1 VSAELWSW
9 EAEVSVLSALMVDPD
24 AIHDVRGMIEPA
36 DFHEPRH
43 RMLYRAICQISDGGA
58 VPDPV
63 TILDRLAD
71 RAEDAGGAE
80 YIAEVMDAVPGASQA
95 KQHAGIV
102 RGRASLRRLIAAC
115 DRIRQDVEEDPTD
128 AQSIIRTAEER
139 IMGLERRGR
148 AQEYADA
155 STSLW
160 EAMEAIE
167 EAGKSDDGI
176 IGVRTGIAWL
186 DKIMGGM
193 RPGDLTILSARPAMG
208 KTALALQIAD
218 HAASD
223 GHGTAFASYEMS
235 RARLMHRRIAAR
247 ARINS
252 HDLRTGRLAPELW
265 GRLSQ
270 ASSKLAALPLHIQYP
285 PPRTVEALR
294 SDLIR
299 LTRKQEVALFVV
311 DYLQQMDGP
320 GSNRNAQVEHISRN
334 LKRIATDMDVHVLA
348 LSQLSRAVEN
358 RSPPRPQLSD
368 LRDSGAIEQDAD
380 NVLQLWRPE
389 EYWDPENPPA
399 NADKWRGKAELL
411 MPKQRDGETGRVVL
425 GWKGAYQTFR
435 AIDTSQV
442 AERNG
447 DRQPEW
453 IQR

>member
-1 VSAELWSW
+1 MSAELWSW
-9 EAEVSVLSALMVDPD
+9 EAEVSVLSALMADPD
-24 AIHDVRGMIEPA
+24 AIHDVRGVIEPE
-36 DFHEPRH
+36 DFHAPRH
-43 RMLYRAICQISDGGA
+43 RLLYRTVCLITDGGGA
-58 VPDPV
+58 ADPV

-71 RAEDAGGAE
+71 RAAEAGGAE
-80 YIAEVMDAVPGASQA
+80 YIAEVMDAVPGASQV

-102 RGRASLRRLIAAC
+102 QGRAALRRLMAAC
-115 DRIRQDVEEDPTD
+115 DLIRRDVEKDPSD
-128 AQSIIRTAEER
+128 ALAIIRAAEER
-139 IMGLERRGR
+139 IMGLDRRGK
-148 AQEYADA
+148 AEGYQDA
-155 STSLW
+155 ATALW

-167 EAGKSDDGI
+167 EAGKSEDGI
-176 IGVRTGIAWL
+176 VGVRTGIAWL
-186 DKIMGGM
+186 DHIMGGL
-193 RPGDLTILSARPAMG
+193 RPGDLTILAARPAMG

-247 ARINS
+247 AQVDS
-252 HDLRTGRLAPELW
+252 HKLRTGRLDPSDYNHMSRSAH
-265 GRLSQ
+265 RLS
-270 ASSKLAALPLHIQYP
+270 ALPLHIQYP
-285 PPRTVEALR
+285 PPRTVEGLR

-299 LTRKQEVALFVV
+299 LTRQQEVRLFVV

-320 GSNRNAQVEHISRN
+320 GNNRNAQVEHISRN
-334 LKRIATDMDVHVLA
+334 LKRIATDLDVHVLA
-348 LSQLSRAVEN
+348 LSQLSRAVEH

-380 NVLQLWRPE
+380 NVLMLWRPE
-389 EYWDPENPPA
+389 EYWDPERPPE

-425 GWKGAYQTFR
+425 SWEGAYQTFR
-435 AIDTSQV
+435 AIDTTQV
-442 AERNG
+442 AQRNG